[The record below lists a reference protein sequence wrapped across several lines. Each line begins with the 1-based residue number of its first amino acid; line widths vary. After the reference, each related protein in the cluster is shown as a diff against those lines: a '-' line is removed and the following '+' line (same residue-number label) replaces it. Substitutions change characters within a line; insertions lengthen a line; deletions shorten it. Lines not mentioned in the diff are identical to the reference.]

1 MPAPSSALV
10 IGGVCGVRVVL
21 GINLSQYSNLQL
33 LYTGTIFKVRV
44 LRQFFSEEGLQH
56 LTCLNV
62 LLSTGKKV
70 TLRPRGAL
78 AIAPRTVVSL
88 DLTGL
93 SGHCTGDLGFAEK
106 GVSASA

>member
-1 MPAPSSALV
+1 MFQPSAPGLLLPAVPSARTSPVLV
-10 IGGVCGVRVVL
+10 ISGVCGVRVVL

-33 LYTGTIFKVRV
+33 LYTGTNFKVRV

-70 TLRPRGAL
+70 ILRPSYFV
-78 AIAPRTVVSL
+78 P
-88 DLTGL
+88 
-93 SGHCTGDLGFAEK
+93 
-106 GVSASA
+106 GVH